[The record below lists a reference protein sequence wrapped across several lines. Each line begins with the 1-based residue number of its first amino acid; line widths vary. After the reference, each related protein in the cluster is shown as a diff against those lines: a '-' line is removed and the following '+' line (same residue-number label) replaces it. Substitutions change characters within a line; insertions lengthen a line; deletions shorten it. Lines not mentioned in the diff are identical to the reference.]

1 MYCFIVLV
9 EITDEMSFR
18 MGLDGIQ
25 VWVSVLNHC
34 EGRPVEFS
42 VVFGSNVPM
51 YVIIGVEYM

>member
-9 EITDEMSFR
+9 EITDEMSFH

-25 VWVSVLNHC
+25 VSVSVFNHC

-42 VVFGSNVPM
+42 VVFSSNVPV
-51 YVIIGVEYM
+51 YVIIDVEYM